1 MKARKLDTGAVPE
14 RQSLEE
20 FRRKVRETR
29 AREWKRDAIRARHF
43 AGEETFEQ
51 GLDLIKF
58 AVKVHE
64 ASKRAGN
71 R

>member
-1 MKARKLDTGAVPE
+1 MKANAFKRRG
-14 RQSLEE
+14 LEE

-29 AREWKRDAIRARHF
+29 ARELRRDAVRARRF
-43 AGEETFEQ
+43 SGEETFEQ

-64 ASKRAGN
+64 AGKRAGN

>member
-1 MKARKLDTGAVPE
+1 MATPKSGSGAGCE
-14 RQSLEE
+14 GLEE

-29 AREWKRDAIRARHF
+29 ARELRRDAARARRF

-58 AVKVHE
+58 AIRVHE